1 MWSSKEASPRILHS
15 TNLFRKPHEE
25 AATNALAALVA
36 SSSPLGT
43 SITSQINE
51 KRFAHSLLEK
61 LLEYVER
68 ASSTMQNYKESS
80 KFSLHESYRLSTKDV
95 KFFGK
100 VVLPLV
106 EKYFQA
112 HREYFITPSS
122 LKTGTGYA
130 TVKEKEM
137 SCSLF
142 CKLAFLLRQKFSAFG
157 NEVNISVRCLKVLV
171 RAIDFSSVMK
181 NSQEMVRASVLPL
194 FNNIAE
200 DLNQTVQNLDQKR
213 FSHIKGT
220 LQRGTTSIAYVHMV
234 LLPVL
239 SSMLDHLGKNNYGV
253 DVFGMTLCL
262 YVV

>member
-1 MWSSKEASPRILHS
+1 M
-15 TNLFRKPHEE
+15 FRKPREDDPG
-25 AATNALAALVA
+25 NAIAALIA
-36 SSSPLGT
+36 SASPLGT
-43 SITSQINE
+43 SITSQNNE

-200 DLNQTVQNLDQKR
+200 DLNQTVQNLEQKR

-220 LQRGTTSIAYVHMV
+220 LQRGTTSLSYIHMV

-253 DVFGMTLCL
+253 DVFGEFVCSFFVSQRSFPL
-262 YVV
+262 